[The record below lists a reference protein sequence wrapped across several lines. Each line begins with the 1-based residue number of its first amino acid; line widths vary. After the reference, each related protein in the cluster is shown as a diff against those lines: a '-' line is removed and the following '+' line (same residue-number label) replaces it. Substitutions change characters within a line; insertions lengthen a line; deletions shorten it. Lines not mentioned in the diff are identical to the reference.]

1 MTSRQSAA
9 ANLSTTTSC
18 AGARSASAATRRSSP
33 LRTRSTHARR
43 PSRRRPQGRPQTAS
57 ALTQYQKTVTDAAK
71 SVQSA
76 LSSADWNDSQKQ
88 QFEARL
94 KQLNGSV
101 RRFMD
106 SDVKE
111 MITGLNKLASQLEA
125 VRQIRM

>member
-1 MTSRQSAA
+1 MPGNRVDADPKA
-9 ANLSTTTSC
+9 VRKL
-18 AGARSASAATRRSSP
+18 
-33 LRTRSTHARR
+33 
-43 PSRRRPQGRPQTAS
+43 AS
-57 ALTQYQKTVTDAAK
+57 ALTQYQRAVAEAAK

-76 LSSADWNDSQKQ
+76 LDSADWNDSQKQ

-101 RRFMD
+101 RRFME